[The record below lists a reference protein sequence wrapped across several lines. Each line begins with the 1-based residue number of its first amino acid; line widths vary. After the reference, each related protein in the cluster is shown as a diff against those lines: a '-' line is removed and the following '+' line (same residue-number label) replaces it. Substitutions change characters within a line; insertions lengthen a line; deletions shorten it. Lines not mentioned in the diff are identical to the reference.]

1 MVKEHALVGSG
12 FGHPYKLVIA
22 MPDISFF
29 HEWRFMPHNSVL
41 GLWAFTGW
49 LGFTG
54 LSMAVV
60 VAVYLAARAYRA
72 ARLPVERTA
81 AFTAIAAIV
90 IYWVQCWGDIGFSE
104 RNGIFL
110 VAPAIAL
117 AGRLVVSTG
126 AWGSLREAA
135 E

>member
-1 MVKEHALVGSG
+1 
-12 FGHPYKLVIA
+12 VI

-29 HEWRFMPHNSVL
+29 QEWRFMPHNSVL

-54 LSMAVV
+54 LFMAAVA
-60 VAVYLAARAYRA
+60 AVYFAARAYRA
-72 ARLPVERTA
+72 AQLPAERTA

-104 RNGIFL
+104 RTGVFL
-110 VAPAIAL
+110 VGPAIAI

-126 AWGSLREAA
+126 AWSQWREAT